1 MASFTTRVELHDAT
15 WDDYVRLHSAMK
27 VQGFSRTIKSDDG
40 KTYEL
45 PPAEY
50 NYEGVAAQAEVLAKA
65 KAAAG
70 SVKPSFAVFVTEAA
84 RRIWVGLKAA

>member
-1 MASFTTRVELHDAT
+1 MAGFTTRVELHDAT
-15 WDDYVRLHSAMK
+15 WSDYVTLHSAMAR
-27 VQGFSRTIKSDDG
+27 QGFARTITSDDG

-50 NYEGVAAQAEVLAKA
+50 NYEGLGSSADVLAKA

-70 SVKPSFAVFVTEAA
+70 SVKPSFAVFVTESNG
-84 RRIWVGLKAA
+84 RTWSGLKAA